1 MDGKTCQAEVRAM
14 EFAVIADIHG
24 NHLALETVLADID
37 ARGIKHIVNLGDS
50 FSGPLQ
56 ADKTADLLFAR
67 PILTVCGN
75 HDRYLI
81 ERTVHGPGSWETPIL
96 DQMSPA
102 ILNFI
107 HALPFSAVFED
118 IAYLCHASPLN
129 DKDDWLEHYE
139 NGRPVGTKPLS
150 HIEGRAKGVNFPVL
164 LCAHS
169 HIARLV
175 QLDDG
180 RLIVNPGSVGCPAF
194 LDDSPGRAY
203 KLENN
208 NALAAYATI
217 RQGQNGFDV
226 AFHKIAYD
234 NMTMAKLAADR
245 GFSDWA
251 DALSTGRIRQELQ
264 I

>member
-1 MDGKTCQAEVRAM
+1 M

-24 NHLALETVLADID
+24 NHLALEAVLADID
-37 ARGIKHIVNLGDS
+37 ARSIRKIINLGDS

-81 ERTVHGPGSWETPIL
+81 ERDSHSESSWETPIL

-102 ILNFI
+102 ILGWI
-107 HALPFSAVFED
+107 RALPFSAVFED
-118 IAYLCHASPLN
+118 TAYLCHASPL
-129 DKDDWLEHYE
+129 DDTDDWLEHYE
-139 NGRPVGTKPLS
+139 NGRPAGIKDIMQIEARAEGLDFPL
-150 HIEGRAKGVNFPVL
+150 L

-175 QLDDG
+175 QLADG

-194 LDDSPGRAY
+194 LDDRPGNGYR
-203 KLENN
+203 LETNT
-208 NALAAYATI
+208 ALAAYATI

-226 AFHKIAYD
+226 SFHKIAYD
-234 NMTMAKLAADR
+234 NVSMAKLAYER
-245 GFSDWA
+245 GYHDWSE
-251 DALSTGRIRQELQ
+251 ALSCGRIKMGQ
-264 I
+264 